1 MNRAL
6 RLLAILF
13 LSGCSSAAGPGSG
26 SGGGGGNLQI
36 PTAVYYVNLGTATNS
51 IAAFSTAPVAGGG
64 SPSALTGSP
73 FSTTGSSSV
82 GSPFGLAFKP
92 GRGVLYAVNDSG
104 TVSSFTVNADGT
116 LTTLGAAASTG
127 GTAASG
133 VAVNPAGTFAA
144 VANSANNSIHMFTV
158 TNTGLTA
165 LGSPVTTGGLNGP
178 VALAF
183 SPDGSHLFAGN
194 TGGSGV
200 GISAFSVSG
209 IGVLTAVSGSPFSTG
224 GNLTEGLAISP
235 DGSTLYAAVQ
245 DTAKIAALAIA
256 GTGSLSALGTVSTC
270 VAPIGIALNAGGSH
284 LYVACAASNAVDVF
298 TVSGA
303 AVSHLA
309 GPYATQSQKTA
320 MVSLDGSGQLLVA
333 LDENSFG
340 VTLFAVHADG
350 TLNGA
355 PAGLYSNGTTSGN
368 QAAVLAR

>member
-1 MNRAL
+1 M
-6 RLLAILF
+6 LAILL

-51 IAAFSTAPVAGGG
+51 IAAYSTAPVAGGG

-82 GSPFGLAFKP
+82 GSPFGLAFRP
-92 GRGVLYAVNDSG
+92 GRGVLYAVNDAG

-116 LTTLGAAASTG
+116 LTTLGAAANTG
-127 GTAASG
+127 GTGASG
-133 VAVNPAGTFAA
+133 VAVNSTGTFAA
-144 VANSANNSIHMFTV
+144 VANSANNSIQMFTV
-158 TNTGLTA
+158 TGSGLAA
-165 LGSPVTTGGLNGP
+165 LGSPVMTGGLQTP
-178 VALAF
+178 ASLAF

-270 VAPIGIALNAGGSH
+270 VAPIGLALNAGGSH

-298 TVSGA
+298 SVSGA

-333 LDENSFG
+333 LDEISSG

-355 PAGLYSNGTTSGN
+355 PAALYSNGTTSA